1 MRTLALPAA
10 LLLGAALYT
19 NLPQTQD
26 ALPAALRAL
35 HAKIRRLFASKNGE
49 TDERSALIVYF
60 LALAAAATLLGALHP
75 IASALVMAPLFSGF
89 SPLPAAAKTK
99 QELDSGKYS
108 KDIPEYERRVLAA
121 CRPLGEAFALHVSA
135 PLLLCVLGSALHLS
149 GALGWLYAG
158 LLAVRG
164 ELPAADRLLRPAKAA
179 GDGAFTALLLLCAGL
194 VGRNPLRV
202 GGRGAGEKLMHIL
215 SLEGEIDHAPI
226 SGDILQ
232 AIFLC
237 LMSTALLCALA
248 TFVGIM
254 IL

>member
-1 MRTLALPAA
+1 MRMLALPAA

-19 NLPQTQD
+19 NFPKAQD

-35 HAKIRRLFASKNGE
+35 LSKIRQLFTTKKGE
-49 TDERSALIVYF
+49 TDERSARIVYF
-60 LALAAAATLLGALHP
+60 LALAAAATLLCAVHP
-75 IASALVMAPLFSGF
+75 IAAALVMAPLFSGF
-89 SPLPAAAKTK
+89 ALLPAAAKAK
-99 QELDSGKYS
+99 QELDSGRFS
-108 KDIPEYERRVLAA
+108 KNIPEYERRVLVA
-121 CRPLGEAFALHVSA
+121 CAPLGDAFALYVSA
-135 PLLLCVLGSALHLS
+135 PLLLCALGTALHVG

-158 LLAVRG
+158 LIAVRE
-164 ELPAADRLLRPAKAA
+164 ELPAADTFLRPVKKA

-232 AIFLC
+232 AMFLC
-237 LMSTALLCALA
+237 CLSTALLCGLA
-248 TFVGIM
+248 TVIGMM
-254 IL
+254 I